1 MKKPA
6 TIRIGGQV
14 YRALTMLVE
23 EEDAA
28 HRPRRLRVLGD
39 DETVTLKGGEKL
51 KFLIVYVVDAVLRGR
66 LPS

>member
-1 MKKPA
+1 MKKPI

-28 HRPRRLRVLGD
+28 RRPVKLRVIGD
-39 DETVTLKGGEKL
+39 EETVHLKGGE
-51 KFLIVYVVDAVLRGR
+51 KFLIVYVVDTVLRGR